1 MTVKHQID
9 QRCIRRREIEGI
21 QCSISQYICH
31 VIL

>member
-9 QRCIRRREIEGI
+9 QRCIRRREIDGI
-21 QCSISQYICH
+21 QYSILQYVCH